1 MKIAVSSN
9 DNAGLESTVSGHFGH
24 CPFFT
29 IVNVD
34 DKKIGNVQSL
44 ENPFAQ
50 GHQPFEIPA
59 FLQSQGVQVIMSGGM
74 GGRAIDFFKQNG
86 IEVIT
91 GCAGKVQESIENYL
105 AGNISAAEPCHES
118 VEHHHGHA

>member
-34 DKKIGNVQSL
+34 DKKIGICSIAGKSFCTGA
-44 ENPFAQ
+44 PT
-50 GHQPFEIPA
+50 FEIPA

-105 AGNISAAEPCHES
+105 AGNISAAELAMNP
-118 VEHHHGHA
+118 VVHHHGHA

>member
-1 MKIAVSSN
+1 MRIAISSE
-9 DNAGLESTVSGHFGH
+9 DNKGLESTVSGHFGH

-34 DKKIGNVQSL
+34 EKTIRDVQAL

-74 GGRAIDFFKQNG
+74 GGRAIDFFKQKG

-91 GCAGKVQESIENYL
+91 GCTGKVKESIENYL
-105 AGNISAAEPCHES
+105 TGNTTDAVPCKES
-118 VEHHHGHA
+118 TEHHHHD

>member
-1 MKIAVSSN
+1 MKIAISSN

-29 IVNVD
+29 IVNID
-34 DKKIGNVQSL
+34 DKKLADIQAL

-91 GCAGKVQESIENYL
+91 GCTGSVKESLDNYL
-105 AGNISAAEPCHES
+105 AGNISSAKPCDES